1 MAPPR
6 PRGGALPSV
15 PMIGIDGEPIDG
27 PTALAVVA
35 DEVRVCTRCALSA
48 RRTQAVPGEGNL
60 RSDVLL
66 VGEGPGAREDATGR
80 PFVGPAGQ
88 LLDEL
93 LRSIGWERSDVFI
106 TNVVKCR
113 PPENRD
119 PEPDEVAACA
129 PYLQRQ
135 LEVLDPALIVTL
147 GRHSLGRFM
156 PGERISQAH
165 GTVRPVDP
173 ATGAAGAMAFALY
186 HPAAALR
193 STEVERQSYAD
204 VARIPDA
211 LLEARARR
219 GEGPQP
225 AAEPATVQQ
234 AAAAAIATAAPPD
247 VIPDVADVTLF

>member
-15 PMIGIDGEPIDG
+15 PMIGIAGEPIDG
-27 PTALAVVA
+27 PAALAVVA
-35 DEVRVCTRCALSA
+35 DEVRVCTRCALSS

-113 PPENRD
+113 PPGNRD
-119 PEPDEVAACA
+119 PEPEEAAACA
-129 PYLQRQ
+129 GYLERQ
-135 LEVLDPALIVTL
+135 ELALDPAIVVTL
-147 GRHSLGRFM
+147 GRHSLRRYL
-156 PGERISQAH
+156 PGARIGEAH
-165 GTVRPVDP
+165 GSLRRSY
-173 ATGAAGAMAFALY
+173 TGQHVFPMY
-186 HPAAALR
+186 HPAAALHQASLR
-193 STEVERQSYAD
+193 DTLFRD
-204 VARIPDA
+204 MHGLPGA
-211 LLEARARR
+211 LLDARAAIEAER
-219 GEGPQP
+219 
-225 AAEPATVQQ
+225 AAMVQVEEATV
-234 AAAAAIATAAPPD
+234 TA
-247 VIPDVADVTLF
+247 VIPDPGLDDAAQMTLFEED